1 MDTEQLINKGQMC
14 SICDTKNILVLCRN
28 CCAELCSFDS
38 CGIHF
43 DHSNNEL
50 YSICNKCVDKI
61 SKKIVLSVDYSKL
74 ICLKKKIKLRKMV
87 KS

>member
-1 MDTEQLINKGQMC
+1 MSDEQLIDKGQKC
-14 SICDTKNILVLCRN
+14 TICDTKNILVSCRN
-28 CCAELCSFDS
+28 CRHEMCSFDS

-43 DHSNNEL
+43 DHIHNEL
-50 YSICNKCVDKI
+50 YSICNTCVDKI

-74 ICLKKKIKLRKMV
+74 MCLKKKIKLRKMF